1 MRAAPFLT
9 APFNQCH
16 PQTSGFDS
24 QPARRHCPRWSPL
37 LPARPS
43 CSDGERLYVVGEHY
57 YWRVRLPFS
66 LAAAPE
72 SRLVASLTTRYDTPQ
87 LAVRPDR
94 APREDSELSFRLA
107 SQAPDVTP
115 EGGDLA
121 GPSLLAARALYSELR
136 SAPWA
141 AP

>member
-9 APFNQCH
+9 E
-16 PQTSGFDS
+16 
-24 QPARRHCPRWSPL
+24 RWSPL

-107 SQAPDVTP
+107 SQA
-115 EGGDLA
+115 
-121 GPSLLAARALYSELR
+121 RASWITNSSRCDER
-136 SAPWA
+136 IA
-141 AP
+141 APPLHRTPPALVIAAPLLKPGPPASSLEP

>member
-9 APFNQCH
+9 AS
-16 PQTSGFDS
+16 TSM
-24 QPARRHCPRWSPL
+24 RWSPL

-107 SQAPDVTP
+107 SQAPD
-115 EGGDLA
+115 LA